1 VAVVD
6 TGLDIHHTD
15 LANNVVSNTSWDF
28 VGNDTDPTPASGTD
42 SDHGTMVGG
51 IIGMVGWNNVGG
63 RGVAPNAKL
72 AGFNFMSSQSG
83 SNLIASIGG
92 NKSSN
97 FHVFNQ
103 SWGSADNTTSPVSS
117 TYFDYYSDIAQY
129 RSAASGKPIRN
140 GKGAVFIK
148 SSGNGFNYQGYSCGE
163 AGAPVSCAN
172 ASLDTYALLPEQIV
186 VSAINA
192 DGIRS
197 SYSTAGSSVWI
208 SALGGEFG
216 LNNQYGSSSNTN
228 AFKPALITT
237 DVSGCSTGRVKSSTG
252 SANYTPFETGN
263 HPENPNCDYVSTMNG
278 TSSAAPVA
286 SGIVALMLEANPNLT
301 WRDVKHV
308 LASTADQ
315 VDASITPVSFTLSD
329 GSYIAEPAWTTNAAG
344 YRFHNWYGFGRINAQ
359 NAVAMAKT
367 YSSYL
372 PATSQQ
378 TTGFVKSAD
387 FPNNGRIPD
396 NAVMGASS
404 SVSISTPI
412 TKIEAVQLQLNSV
425 THPRLG
431 DLGFTLISPSGT
443 RSVLLPAINQTL
455 LGSATSLTFMLESNA
470 FYQENPNGN
479 WTISVVD
486 ALSDNIGT
494 ITSASLR
501 IYGH

>member
-1 VAVVD
+1 MAVVD
-6 TGLDIHHTD
+6 TGLDIHHAD
-15 LANNVVSNTSWDF
+15 LANNVVNGTSWDF
-28 VGNDTDPTPASGTD
+28 VGNDTDPTPSSGTGA
-42 SDHGTMVGG
+42 DHGTMVGG
-51 IIGMVGWNNVGG
+51 IIGMVGWNDVGG

-72 AGFNFMSSQSG
+72 AGFNFMSYQTT

-92 NKSSN
+92 SKSSN

-103 SWGSADNTTSPVSS
+103 SWGSADNTTSPDSS
-117 TYFDYYSDIAQY
+117 TYFDYYSEIAQY
-129 RSAASGKPIRN
+129 RSAASGSPIRN

-148 SSGNGFNYQGYSCGE
+148 SSGNGFYQDFSCGLT
-163 AGAPVSCAN
+163 GALVSCAN
-172 ASLDTYALLPEQIV
+172 ASLDPIALLPEQIV

-208 SALGGEFG
+208 SALGGEYG
-216 LNNQYGSSSNTN
+216 LNNQYVTSSYDKY
-228 AFKPALITT
+228 FKPALIST
-237 DVSGCSTGRVKSSTG
+237 DVSGCLTGQVKSSTG
-252 SANYTPFETGN
+252 SANYTPFETGSHADN
-263 HPENPNCDYVSTMNG
+263 TNCDYVSTMNG

-315 VDASITPVSFTLSD
+315 VDAAIAPVSFTLPG
-329 GSYIAEPAWTTNAAG
+329 GSYVAEPAWTTNAAG
-344 YRFHNWYGFGRINAQ
+344 YKFHNWYGFGRINAQ
-359 NAVAMAKT
+359 NAVNMAKN

-372 PATSQQ
+372 PATTQQ

-387 FPNNGRIPD
+387 FPNNGAIPD
-396 NAVMGASS
+396 NTVTGASS
-404 SVSISTPI
+404 SVSVSTAI
-412 TKIEAVQLQLNSV
+412 AKIEAVQLQLNAV
-425 THPRLG
+425 THTYVG
-431 DLGFTLISPSGT
+431 DLGFELISPSGT
-443 RSVLLPAINQTL
+443 RSVLLPANNQMY
-455 LGSATSLTFMLESNA
+455 GNVSSLTFMLESNA

-479 WTISVVD
+479 WTIKVVD
-486 ALSDNIGT
+486 AYSGDTGT